1 MTAKDFEKFQK
12 EQEER
17 EQEFLNQST
26 FKTKSRKGSEAASST
41 ATRRTR
47 KELSE
52 VNLKLPKSKHLFR
65 LDRGD
70 VFNEGLNNLMQAPSK
85 KGSQQARRIEED
97 FITSEDRLGM
107 FDLKFVVPKLSRF
120 DKASYEDLLK
130 SDAEKAREREITE

>member
-1 MTAKDFEKFQK
+1 MPTLTGFILLTPGVMPCLQP
-12 EQEER
+12 Q
-17 EQEFLNQST
+17 FLDLSLPRG
-26 FKTKSRKGSEAASST
+26 KRA
-41 ATRRTR
+41 RRSR

-120 DKASYEDLLK
+120 NKASYEDLLK
-130 SDAEKAREREITE
+130 SDADKAREREMTE